1 MAHILLTEVSDL
13 AITGLITG
21 ELAPD
26 VTAGIPALGRASDV
40 QNLLIAAQELGAV
53 LPVVQLDKRINPQKV
68 VDIVF
73 SGRSIDTSTLFFT
86 PEEQQANAE
95 AEQAK
100 QAAQQNLLQ
109 ADTLASQADQL
120 ATLTGA

>member
-1 MAHILLTEVSDL
+1 MNADLVIGVDCSTTAAKAVVWDRQHNFRIHIGPLDYGSFESLL
-13 AITGLITG
+13 
-21 ELAPD
+21 
-26 VTAGIPALGRASDV
+26 PA
-40 QNLLIAAQELGAV
+40 GAV

-95 AEQAK
+95 AEQAH
-100 QAAQQNLLQ
+100 ARLQ
-109 ADTLASQADQL
+109 SGGHAGKVV
-120 ATLTGA
+120 LTTGS